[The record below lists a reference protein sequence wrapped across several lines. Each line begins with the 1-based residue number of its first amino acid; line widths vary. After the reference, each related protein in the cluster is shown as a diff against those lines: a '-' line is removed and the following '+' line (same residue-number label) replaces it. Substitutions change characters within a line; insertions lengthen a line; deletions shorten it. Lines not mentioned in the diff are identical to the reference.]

1 MNDFT
6 TLRAAVASTGSVLR
20 DIQRFPTVD
29 VNRTDLAEL
38 LAAYDALRA
47 AGTTKRGKAEYPPA
61 FLAAYDA
68 MKEHGARWR
77 EGTTPAAAHK
87 AWAARVKAGADPEQ
101 VLAGTVRYAL
111 YIKATGSEVK
121 MAQTFFGPG
130 EHYSA
135 EWTLPTARTQN
146 RIFPG
151 RPPLTDVNQANN
163 AEALRL
169 LGQPMFADDG
179 MTIEAAP

>member
-1 MNDFT
+1 MSARDNLQAVVANQSTDF
-6 TLRAAVASTGSVLR
+6 V
-20 DIQRFPTVD
+20 TV
-29 VNRTDLAEL
+29 RRLDLAEL
-38 LAAYDALRA
+38 IADLDAVRA
-47 AGTTKRGKAEYPPA
+47 AGATKRGKAEYPPT

-68 MKEHGARWR
+68 MKEHGVRWR

-87 AWAARVKAGADPEQ
+87 AWAARIKAGADPEQ
-101 VLAGTVRYAL
+101 VLVGTVRYAL

-135 EWTLPTARTQN
+135 DWTLPTARTQN

-151 RPPLTDVNQANN
+151 RPPLADQNRSNTE
-163 AEALRL
+163 EALRL